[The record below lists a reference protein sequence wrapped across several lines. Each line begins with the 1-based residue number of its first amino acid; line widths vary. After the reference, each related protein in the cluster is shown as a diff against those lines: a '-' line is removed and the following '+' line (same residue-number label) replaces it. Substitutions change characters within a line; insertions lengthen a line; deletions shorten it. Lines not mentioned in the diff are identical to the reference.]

1 MAKGK
6 IIIEGA
12 KAFCSSAQVIKNK
25 GTAVP
30 IKVTSQKNKLGKN
43 KYFAQDKPIAT
54 YLDDK
59 AENFNN
65 GQGFVMCQ
73 DPKNNST
80 GYSPCKAKCNI
91 KYKDYYENV
100 DFNKS
105 MKVLLDVSTGTCPGY
120 GVPGTIQFADSGQKG
135 SVSQIDVNEAD
146 AFAIANTSAIWE
158 TASSSSTKTSV
169 SNIEIIKPF
178 REKPKGTKN
187 TYYFIKEP
195 EPLQMFWQ
203 NNIQNDSMIHLEAC
217 ASGDASKISWVLF
230 KGTGIKDKIKTFI
243 GLGTTFNCNLNTL
256 FKDLEEGKYRIEAY
270 GRKPGDEKCAIIIE
284 YVKDHI
290 KGITVAGKSTVK
302 NITVPIN
309 ISFKADSFSNFSKI
323 LNNNK
328 LVDTSPVVSWR
339 VLKEGAVL
347 YNSHSTKDTSLLNV
361 RIANESVRTTP
372 VAIMTFKNAG
382 KYTIEAYTDVQ
393 GTNRH
398 TVSIEVKDSYGVNS
412 ISHKGSGLLRYNDM
426 LSVSVAKYSVE
437 LLPTNAKVQ
446 WYLQKDGV
454 RLQQFETAA
463 IAKKPNINKRIDEI
477 VNIDAKAGNNYF
489 GKYVIEAYGK
499 ALEAGKSPSF
509 KGADA
514 FSFEVIKNAAD
525 KISLPSHV
533 PKGSKVKYEANARIM
548 PLSNNEQL
556 TLQLPE
562 GVTNNNDGSLT
573 FTKNGEFKIEA
584 ALEGAYTTATKVST
598 SVKVTTPL
606 LKRALWSYKTGYKRT
621 ETGFKEESYGFVEI
635 EGLSNVSLKAKIW
648 LKGDYDTYLAEPEK
662 YMLEEK
668 TLALNDQGKGY
679 FKIATNDEYKKKMEA
694 AIPAT
699 TENPT
704 PTYSLIFTIELPENS
719 SGATTLAENLEITHA
734 NLIVGTKMYSV
745 LEPNEVLQVTNEQKV
760 KSIVF
765 ATEDGKNVQQTL
777 TYYGKT
783 HKIWAHTVN
792 MIDEELKID
801 VLREVPKENMN
812 EDAAGIIVTHEAIE
826 TYNAE
831 KVGPDGLLEVSFTL
845 NEDCKIEGQT
855 YDYYI
860 AQVSKKVKDA
870 ADPSKESYQ
879 LLKSQVIVNDSLPA
893 SLTHDTEMEKMG
905 IKAKKADG
913 TPFTPEEML
922 TLRKKFINYEQGA
935 LKVAHT
941 QATPEAVQNNNVFV
955 EIESAEIEEQEKKK
969 LCPNCDKDITLE
981 EIKSICVDSNDKC
994 LIENTDMITSALP
1007 YLNKYR
1013 KKIGINTCV
1022 RKAHFLAQISQ
1033 ETKFYMLQ
1041 EGFIY
1046 RDSERMRGIF
1056 NSYFS
1061 TFGTLAEQQAEAKRL
1076 SDLSLDSSNA
1086 QEVANAI
1093 YGSTHIY
1100 GKEHTEANDGWRYS
1114 GKGFKQITWKDNY
1127 RKIQNYFNKNMKI
1140 DNEPDVIWL
1149 DNDNPYKLKE
1159 NPKDAITSALAFWG
1173 MKNIN
1178 AVTNGSTDDNV
1189 ENVTRIINSKK
1200 EGLKERQRYFK
1211 KAINILK
1218 VNDCKPGLNLAT
1230 NITQTYD
1237 KKHKADSKTA
1247 FINVIVPKDRKY
1259 QGLLVFFDNTG
1270 TLFSSYVLAY
1280 GTGSDKLKAE
1290 GNGATPNGL
1299 WSTWYT
1305 KTHIGETSYGNHGLI
1320 HMTGI
1325 EGDALT
1331 ATNKGRAGIAIHAGH
1346 TVGYGDFINDKGHLM
1361 VTFGCLRVYNADI
1374 ETLVKKYS
1382 HYKETKEIKVYV
1394 EEVDDINKVYEFYD
1408 IERDPKEP
1416 KIKEKNKQKTQ

>member
-12 KAFCSSAQVIKNK
+12 KAFCSNSTTNNNK
-25 GTAVP
+25 GKAVP
-30 IKVTSQKNKLGKN
+30 INITSQKKKLGKN
-43 KYFAQDKPIAT
+43 KYFAQNKPIAT
-54 YLDDK
+54 YLDDTF
-59 AENFNN
+59 ENFDN
-65 GQGFVMCQ
+65 GKGFGTCKLP
-73 DPKNNST
+73 DNKT
-80 GYSPCKAKCNI
+80 APCAGICSI

-105 MKVLLDVSTGTCPGY
+105 MKVLLDVSTGTCEGY
-120 GVPGTIQFADSGQKG
+120 GQKGTIKFADSGQKG
-135 SVSQIDVNEAD
+135 SVSQIDINEAD

-256 FKDLEEGKYRIEAY
+256 FKDLEEGEYRIEAY
-270 GRKPGDEKCAIIIE
+270 GKNAGDDECAIIIE
-284 YVKDHI
+284 YVKDHVE
-290 KGITVAGKSTVK
+290 GITVAGKSTVK
-302 NITVPIN
+302 NMPVPIN
-309 ISFKADSFSNFSKI
+309 ISFKANSFSDFSKI

-347 YNSHSTKDTSLLNV
+347 YNSYSTKDTSLLKV
-361 RIANESVRTTP
+361 SIANESVRTTP
-372 VAIMTFKNAG
+372 VAVMTFKNAG
-382 KYTIEAYTDVQ
+382 KYTIEAYTDAQ

-398 TVSIEVKDSYGVNS
+398 TVSLEVKDTYGVNT
-412 ISHKGSGLLRYNDM
+412 ISHKGSGLLRYNDI
-426 LSVSVAKYSVE
+426 LNVSVAKYSVD

-454 RLQQFETAA
+454 RLNQFETAA
-463 IAKKPNINKRIDEI
+463 IATNPNINKRIDHL
-477 VNIDAKAGNNYF
+477 VYSDAKAGSNYF
-489 GKYVIEAYGK
+489 GKYIIEAYGK
-499 ALEAGKSPSF
+499 ALEASKSPSF
-509 KGADA
+509 KGSDA

-525 KISLPSHV
+525 KISLPLHV
-533 PKGSKVKYEANARIM
+533 PKGSKVKCEATARIM
-548 PLSNNEQL
+548 PLSNDEQL
-556 TLQLPE
+556 ALQLPE
-562 GVTNNNDGSLT
+562 GVTNNNDGTLT

-584 ALEGAYTTATKVST
+584 SVSGAYTEATKVST
-598 SVKVTTPL
+598 TVKVTTPL

-635 EGLSNVSLKAKIW
+635 EGLSNLSLKAKIW

-662 YMLEEK
+662 FLLEEK
-668 TLALNDQGKGY
+668 TIALNDQGKGY

-893 SLTHDTEMEKMG
+893 SLAHDTEMEKMG

-955 EIESAEIEEQEKKK
+955 EIESAEIETGKTCYCNKDLTEEDVKAIIKSVNGNDAIWGNTNCNIDDKSHKALTYQLNAMFRKYNINECIQKIAFLAMTSVETGFFQTAGEIAGNTSSSNYFYKGRGLLQLTGDGNQPVMYSDYQQVIGSSNDIITNPDLIAQKLFLAVDSGGWVWNQIKAPSWPARPKRSTETQPDFEAKMKAFEWKRNKFPKGLGKNLNEIALLMKENEEDYFFLICRMLQGYSPTSTSDYPTTLHLDRRKANLQKLKTWFKYNKNVCNNGGIMPELSGKLPWMDIAWEEYEKYKGLNNNISPLKEQVEIYFDNANYSNGKYSENWCAAFVTWCLSKSSVTYNPPSGLGTIRARAFAPKGKYATDHHWEEGTLTNNNTPAYGAIALIKWENGGEHVAFVIGKTSTGRIAVLGGNQSVRQNGVKIGSGITKSSAK
-969 LCPNCDKDITLE
+969 LT
-981 EIKSICVDSNDKC
+981 EIKFFTYPSNFSDFNE
-994 LIENTDMITSALP
+994 LYNLTS
-1007 YLNKYR
+1007 
-1013 KKIGINTCV
+1013 
-1022 RKAHFLAQISQ
+1022 
-1033 ETKFYMLQ
+1033 E
-1041 EGFIY
+1041 
-1046 RDSERMRGIF
+1046 
-1056 NSYFS
+1056 
-1061 TFGTLAEQQAEAKRL
+1061 
-1076 SDLSLDSSNA
+1076 
-1086 QEVANAI
+1086 
-1093 YGSTHIY
+1093 
-1100 GKEHTEANDGWRYS
+1100 
-1114 GKGFKQITWKDNY
+1114 
-1127 RKIQNYFNKNMKI
+1127 
-1140 DNEPDVIWL
+1140 
-1149 DNDNPYKLKE
+1149 
-1159 NPKDAITSALAFWG
+1159 
-1173 MKNIN
+1173 
-1178 AVTNGSTDDNV
+1178 
-1189 ENVTRIINSKK
+1189 
-1200 EGLKERQRYFK
+1200 
-1211 KAINILK
+1211 
-1218 VNDCKPGLNLAT
+1218 
-1230 NITQTYD
+1230 NIT
-1237 KKHKADSKTA
+1237 DSLT
-1247 FINVIVPKDRKY
+1247 
-1259 QGLLVFFDNTG
+1259 
-1270 TLFSSYVLAY
+1270 SS
-1280 GTGSDKLKAE
+1280 D
-1290 GNGATPNGL
+1290 
-1299 WSTWYT
+1299 
-1305 KTHIGETSYGNHGLI
+1305 TH
-1320 HMTGI
+1320 
-1325 EGDALT
+1325 
-1331 ATNKGRAGIAIHAGH
+1331 
-1346 TVGYGDFINDKGHLM
+1346 
-1361 VTFGCLRVYNADI
+1361 
-1374 ETLVKKYS
+1374 
-1382 HYKETKEIKVYV
+1382 
-1394 EEVDDINKVYEFYD
+1394 
-1408 IERDPKEP
+1408 
-1416 KIKEKNKQKTQ
+1416 Q

>member
-120 GVPGTIQFADSGQKG
+120 GVPGTIEFADSGQKG
-135 SVSQIDVNEAD
+135 SVSQIDINEAD

-169 SNIEIIKPF
+169 KNIEIIKPF
-178 REKPKGTKN
+178 AEKPKD

-195 EPLQMFWQ
+195 EPLQVFWQ
-203 NNIQNDSMIHLEAC
+203 NLGPEDSFLELKANF
-217 ASGDASKISWVLF
+217 SGDASKISWVLF
-230 KGTGIKDKIKTFI
+230 KGTGIKDKVKTFI
-243 GLGTTFNCNLNTL
+243 GIGAHIKFNLSLL
-256 FKDLEEGKYRIEAY
+256 FKDLEEGKYHIEAY

-679 FKIATNDEYKKKMEA
+679 FKIVTNDEYKKKMEA

-719 SGATTLAENLEITHA
+719 SGATTLAEDLEITHA
-734 NLIVGTKMYSV
+734 NLIVGTKMYTV
-745 LEPNEVLQVTNEQKV
+745 LEPNEVLQVHNEQKV

-801 VLREVPKENMN
+801 VLREIPKENLK
-812 EDAAGIIVTHEAIE
+812 EEATGIIVTHEAIE

-893 SLTHDTEMEKMG
+893 SLAHDTEMEKMG
-905 IKAKKADG
+905 IKAKKADD

-955 EIESAEIEEQEKKK
+955 EIESAEIETGKTCYCNKDLTEEDVKAIIKSIKGSETIFKNENCTIKDKTIKSFTLELNMAFRKYEIKKCIQKITFLAQAFHESDNFNTAEEYPSNENSSKSFYKGRGLIQMTGVKADGEILYNKPGPYQKYADYIGNQEIVSKPELVAQELKFAVNSAGWLWSQIKKVPSSRSWSIDSNQEAIKWKAEYFKDGLGKSLNELAIVMENVDENKYFYLQSKILNGYLPTHKLEKDPNGWNGRKSTFAKLKVWFKYNKNVCKNGGLLPEFLGKAPWIQNAFYEFNEYGNYTADQRELKERIDFYFDPNQASYNLWCAAFIHWCFLNTIDYRDTNTSSWAAAFDWLTPAQSREKGKGNGWPDGEIITNTSDAFIGAIIVFSYSHIAFIIGETFDGESFVYLGGNQGGLGSGKRKITKNSKKK
-969 LCPNCDKDITLE
+969 SEINNSFWLMKPKKYTPTLE
-981 EIKSICVDSNDKC
+981 EKQ
-994 LIENTDMITSALP
+994 LP
-1007 YLNKYR
+1007 KLN
-1013 KKIGINTCV
+1013 V
-1022 RKAHFLAQISQ
+1022 V
-1033 ETKFYMLQ
+1033 
-1041 EGFIY
+1041 
-1046 RDSERMRGIF
+1046 
-1056 NSYFS
+1056 
-1061 TFGTLAEQQAEAKRL
+1061 GTELGY
-1076 SDLSLDSSNA
+1076 SD
-1086 QEVANAI
+1086 
-1093 YGSTHIY
+1093 TH
-1100 GKEHTEANDGWRYS
+1100 
-1114 GKGFKQITWKDNY
+1114 
-1127 RKIQNYFNKNMKI
+1127 
-1140 DNEPDVIWL
+1140 
-1149 DNDNPYKLKE
+1149 
-1159 NPKDAITSALAFWG
+1159 
-1173 MKNIN
+1173 
-1178 AVTNGSTDDNV
+1178 
-1189 ENVTRIINSKK
+1189 
-1200 EGLKERQRYFK
+1200 
-1211 KAINILK
+1211 
-1218 VNDCKPGLNLAT
+1218 
-1230 NITQTYD
+1230 
-1237 KKHKADSKTA
+1237 
-1247 FINVIVPKDRKY
+1247 
-1259 QGLLVFFDNTG
+1259 
-1270 TLFSSYVLAY
+1270 
-1280 GTGSDKLKAE
+1280 
-1290 GNGATPNGL
+1290 
-1299 WSTWYT
+1299 
-1305 KTHIGETSYGNHGLI
+1305 
-1320 HMTGI
+1320 
-1325 EGDALT
+1325 
-1331 ATNKGRAGIAIHAGH
+1331 
-1346 TVGYGDFINDKGHLM
+1346 
-1361 VTFGCLRVYNADI
+1361 
-1374 ETLVKKYS
+1374 
-1382 HYKETKEIKVYV
+1382 
-1394 EEVDDINKVYEFYD
+1394 
-1408 IERDPKEP
+1408 
-1416 KIKEKNKQKTQ
+1416 

>member
-12 KAFCSSAQVIKNK
+12 KAFCSNSTTNNNK
-25 GTAVP
+25 GKAVP
-30 IKVTSQKNKLGKN
+30 INITSQKKKLGKN
-43 KYFAQDKPIAT
+43 KYFAQNKPIAT
-54 YLDDK
+54 YLDDTF
-59 AENFNN
+59 ENFDN
-65 GQGFVMCQ
+65 GKGFGTCKLP
-73 DPKNNST
+73 DNKT
-80 GYSPCKAKCNI
+80 APCAGICSI

-105 MKVLLDVSTGTCPGY
+105 MKVLLDVSTGTCEGY
-120 GVPGTIQFADSGQKG
+120 GQKGTIQFADSGQKG
-135 SVSQIDVNEAD
+135 SVSQIDINEAD

-195 EPLQMFWQ
+195 EPLQVFWQ

-256 FKDLEEGKYRIEAY
+256 FKDLEEGEYRIEAY
-270 GRKPGDEKCAIIIE
+270 GKNAGDDECAIIIE
-284 YVKDHI
+284 YVKDHVE
-290 KGITVAGKSTVK
+290 GITVAGKSTVK
-302 NITVPIN
+302 NMPVPIN
-309 ISFKADSFSNFSKI
+309 ISFKANSFSDFSKI

-347 YNSHSTKDTSLLNV
+347 YNSYSTKDTSLLKV
-361 RIANESVRTTP
+361 SIANESVRTTP
-372 VAIMTFKNAG
+372 VAVMTFKNAG
-382 KYTIEAYTDVQ
+382 KYTIEAYTDAQ

-398 TVSIEVKDSYGVNS
+398 TVSLEVKDTYGVNT
-412 ISHKGSGLLRYNDM
+412 ISHKGSGLLRYNDV
-426 LSVSVAKYSVE
+426 LNVSVAKYSVD

-446 WYLQKDGV
+446 WYLQKDRV
-454 RLQQFETAA
+454 RLNQFETAA
-463 IAKKPNINKRIDEI
+463 IATNPNINKRIDEI

-499 ALEAGKSPSF
+499 ALEASKTPSF
-509 KGADA
+509 NGTDA
-514 FSFEVIKNAAD
+514 FSFEVIKNSAD
-525 KISLPSHV
+525 KITLPLHV
-533 PKGSKVKYEANARIM
+533 PKGSKVKYDATARIM
-548 PLSNNEQL
+548 PLINDEQL
-556 TLQLPE
+556 VLQLPE

-584 ALEGAYTTATKVST
+584 SVSGAYTEATKVSST
-598 SVKVTTPL
+598 VKVTTPL

-635 EGLSNVSLKAKIW
+635 EGLSNLSLKAKIW
-648 LKGDYDTYLAEPEK
+648 LKGDYDSYLAEPEK
-662 YMLEEK
+662 FLLEEK
-668 TLALNDQGKGY
+668 TIALNDQGKGY

-745 LEPNEVLQVTNEQKV
+745 LETNEVLQVTNEQKV

-870 ADPSKESYQ
+870 ADPNKESYQ

-893 SLTHDTEMEKMG
+893 SLAHDTEMEKMG

-913 TPFTPEEML
+913 TPFSPEEML

-955 EIESAEIEEQEKKK
+955 EIESAEIENNTVT
-969 LCPNCDKDITLE
+969 CFCKDNNFYWSSKITCE
-981 EIKSICVDSNDKC
+981 E
-994 LIENTDMITSALP
+994 
-1007 YLNKYR
+1007 R
-1013 KKIGINTCV
+1013 KKVLEVCAELWGEDKKVEKASELMSIFHLETANSFSPSKENGKGYVGLVQFNEGSANTIGTTYAKLKAMTFIEQMDYVKKYLQKNKDKLTTLTDFYLQV
-1022 RKAHFLAQISQ
+1022 IKPNAVGNGNNPDYVVFDESISVPDNGIESNLETRKKNIQREPWVTKYGYASNHTFMKEPGEFANKRQAWNYTKQMNVERRGFANGKTTVKEITQVVTEQHYIPGKTETFTGRCKNATNLDLAGRAPWMAFAVQ
-1033 ETKFYMLQ
+1033 ELKT
-1041 EGFIY
+1041 
-1046 RDSERMRGIF
+1046 
-1056 NSYFS
+1056 
-1061 TFGTLAEQQAEAKRL
+1061 
-1076 SDLSLDSSNA
+1076 
-1086 QEVANAI
+1086 
-1093 YGSTHIY
+1093 
-1100 GKEHTEANDGWRYS
+1100 YS
-1114 GKGFKQITWKDNY
+1114 GIRQT
-1127 RKIQNYFNKNMKI
+1127 
-1140 DNEPDVIWL
+1140 ESP
-1149 DNDNPYKLKE
+1149 
-1159 NPKDAITSALAFWG
+1159 
-1173 MKNIN
+1173 
-1178 AVTNGSTDDNV
+1178 
-1189 ENVTRIINSKK
+1189 
-1200 EGLKERQRYFK
+1200 LKERIYTYFDESSMPDGTNKTFWCGSFVNWCFVQVQEYKNTNSIANVAAFDWLPKIEAKKQRDDVDGWPNSEIIKNVDDVFYGAVIVFSHSH
-1211 KAINILK
+1211 
-1218 VNDCKPGLNLAT
+1218 V
-1230 NITQTYD
+1230 
-1237 KKHKADSKTA
+1237 A
-1247 FINVIVPKDRKY
+1247 FICGQSEDGKSFIYLGGN
-1259 QGLLVFFDNTG
+1259 Q
-1270 TLFSSYVLAY
+1270 
-1280 GTGSDKLKAE
+1280 SDGK
-1290 GNGATPNGL
+1290 PNDGKGKRTI
-1299 WSTWYT
+1299 STNPI
-1305 KTHIGETSYGNHGLI
+1305 KK
-1320 HMTGI
+1320 TGI
-1325 EGDALT
+1325 GSEFWIVKPINYNP
-1331 ATNKGRAGIAIHAGH
+1331 TNEEKE
-1346 TVGYGDFINDKGHLM
+1346 LM
-1361 VTFGCLRVYNADI
+1361 VVSTDG
-1374 ETLVKKYS
+1374 
-1382 HYKETKEIKVYV
+1382 KELTK
-1394 EEVDDINKVYEFYD
+1394 DTT
-1408 IERDPKEP
+1408 R
-1416 KIKEKNKQKTQ
+1416 